1 MTVIFQRWVNFY
13 LRKVQLVTSQFCL
26 NVYFAFVYKLQ
37 KAHPCD
43 CLQMHRRKQCT
54 FTNHVIGKLPK
65 ELSVDQKMSSEQK
78 KISRAEIV
86 LKKLQNR
93 NSKSC
98 LDFCK
103 SPALINSNHADAKIS
118 KPCTCGS

>member
-54 FTNHVIGKLPK
+54 FTNHVIGKLQK

-78 KISRAEIV
+78 
-86 LKKLQNR
+86 
-93 NSKSC
+93 NSPEQKMS
-98 LDFCK
+98 
-103 SPALINSNHADAKIS
+103 S
-118 KPCTCGS
+118 KNFRTETLNLAWIFVSHLL